1 MMIDRNLARGLF
13 LALIALVFGG
23 FSLQYQTGS
32 LGRAGPGLF
41 PLIVSGI
48 LLTIALMIIV
58 RSRFTACEPLDLNLK
73 NIGLL
78 LVSLCVFALLSLYV
92 NMLAGIVAM
101 VFISGKAA
109 TTYSVSRNIK
119 ISIGLIIVA
128 FAFQKLLGL
137 SLPLI

>member
-1 MMIDRNLARGLF
+1 MIDRNLARGLF

-23 FSLQYQTGS
+23 NALRYQTGALS
-32 LGRAGPGLF
+32 HAGPGLF
-41 PLIVSGI
+41 PLLVSGV
-48 LLTIALMIIV
+48 LMVIALLIIV
-58 RSRFTACEPLDLNLK
+58 RSRFQQSERLDLNIK

-119 ISIGLIIVA
+119 ISIGLIVVA

-137 SLPLI
+137 SLPLL

>member
-32 LGRAGPGLF
+32 LSHAGPGLF

-48 LLTIALMIIV
+48 LLAIALMIVV
-58 RSRFTACEPLDLNLK
+58 RSRFVAREPLNLNLK

-78 LVSLCVFALLSLYV
+78 LFSLCVFAFLSLYV
-92 NMLAGIVAM
+92 NMLVAIVAM

-109 TTYSVSRNIK
+109 TTYSVPRNIK
-119 ISIGLIIVA
+119 ISIGLILVA